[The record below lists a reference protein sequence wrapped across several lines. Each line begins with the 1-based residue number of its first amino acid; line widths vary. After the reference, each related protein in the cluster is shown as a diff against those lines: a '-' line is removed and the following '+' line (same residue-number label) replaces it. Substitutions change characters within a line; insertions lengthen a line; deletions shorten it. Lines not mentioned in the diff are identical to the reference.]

1 VLAQADAPLTDA
13 GTHEPARQRLL
24 MVITLAETGGAQT
37 YVATLLPALVER
49 FDVTVAAHGDGPLVS
64 AARAAGAG
72 YVPLRYLRRAL
83 NPVAELRAI
92 LELWRLCRRLR
103 PSIVHLNSSKGIVVG
118 AIAARL
124 ANVPVRVA
132 TVHGWPFK
140 TETGVRRT
148 VYTVATRLV
157 RPLLTSVVCVAES
170 ERRAGIAAG
179 TVRPAQAVVIPNG
192 VSLPDVASDP
202 SGRDVISVT
211 RLRAPKDAATLVRAA
226 ARIRDELERVLV
238 VGDGPER
245 PQIEELARS
254 LGVDDRI
261 ELLGDRDDVPELLA
275 RSSIFVLATL
285 SEAMPMAVL
294 EAMAAGLPTVASDV
308 GGIPELIV
316 DCESGLRVPP
326 GDDAALAEALRRLL
340 EDDELRARMGRAA
353 RERARN
359 HFNLERTREEHLQ
372 LYESLLAGS
381 VAA

>member
-1 VLAQADAPLTDA
+1 VLVVENVAAPVVPEA
-13 GTHEPARQRLL
+13 SRPRLL

-49 FDVTVAAHGDGPLVS
+49 FDVTVAAHGDGPLVG
-64 AARAAGAG
+64 AAHAAGAA
-72 YVPLRYLRRAL
+72 YVPLEHLRRAL
-83 NPVAELRAI
+83 NPIAEIRAI
-92 LELWRLCRRLR
+92 LELWRLCRRLK

-124 ANVPVRVA
+124 GRVPVRVA

-140 TETGVRRT
+140 TETGLRRT
-148 VYTVATRLV
+148 VYTTATRLV

-170 ERRAGIAAG
+170 ERVAGIAAR

-192 VSLPDVASDP
+192 VSLPDVPADP
-202 SGRDVISVT
+202 SGRDVITVT

-226 ARIRDELERVLV
+226 AQVGDELDRMLV

-245 PQIEELARS
+245 PQIERLARG
-254 LGVDDRI
+254 LQVDDKI
-261 ELLGDRDDVPELLA
+261 MLLGDRDDVPELLA
-275 RSSIFVLATL
+275 RSSVFVLATL

-316 DCESGLRVPP
+316 DGESGLRVPP
-326 GDDAALAEALRRLL
+326 GDDAALADALRLL
-340 EDDELRARMGRAA
+340 LRDEDLRTRMGRAA
-353 RERARN
+353 RDRARL
-359 HFNLERTREEHLQ
+359 HFGLDRTREQHIR
-372 LYESLLAGS
+372 LYESLLAAS
-381 VAA
+381 AAA